1 MTTSTP
7 TRYTPSK
14 KAQAITKKLD
24 NFGAIQ
30 TARCPTANLQSQS
43 VPHEEAVICHFTTI
57 HNSGDPATVD
67 REGAYIFFLFLTKMC
82 LM

>member
-30 TARCPTANLQSQS
+30 TARYPIGDLQSQS

-57 HNSGDPATVD
+57 HNSGDPATID
-67 REGAYIFFLFLTKMC
+67 REGACIFFLFLTKMC